1 MMRGHQLLSRK
12 SLRKEKRIFPASLC
26 VLKED
31 ELNWLGCV
39 NPGVPKG
46 MKDGFFRNNIHSM
59 KEINGKFWLRYII
72 GKESPFCKQRIQL

>member
-12 SLRKEKRIFPASLC
+12 SLKKEERIFPGSLC

-39 NPGVPKG
+39 SPGVPKG
-46 MKDGFFRNNIHSM
+46 MKEGFFRNSIHSM
-59 KEINGKFWLRYII
+59 KEINGKFWLKYII
-72 GKESPFCKQRIQL
+72 GKEVPFCRPRIQL